1 MTDVSTRLRRLA
13 PWIAALAAIL
23 VYANALHNGFA
34 LDDRVVVEQNPNVH
48 HLAPFGD
55 LWVSAYWPN
64 LPFQV
69 GLYRPLTI
77 LSYMVEWAL
86 FHGNAAGFHAVNVV
100 LHAAVTALVVI
111 LVLRLG
117 APPLAALVGGLLF
130 AIHPVHVEAVAG
142 VVGYAE
148 LMMTL
153 LVLAACLVHL
163 SRAGSVVWRWVT
175 ITACFLAALLVK
187 ETAVALPL
195 LLVIVDFVNPK
206 RTESLWRTVW
216 NDAPLYLLMAAVF
229 GGYVGLRFA
238 VLGVIAGTTPAPALV
253 GKSSAVRVATAFRTW
268 LDYIRLMVWPRDLVA
283 EYGPNVRVAASW
295 RDLTV
300 YLGIAAGG
308 VVLASAVW
316 LRRRSPWWTAAVA
329 WFAASVFVV
338 SNLVLRV
345 GVVLAERT
353 LYLPSVGIAFAA
365 VPITAVGRRRPRL
378 AVLVGAVAA
387 VLAVARVWTR
397 TPVWKSTDVLLTQL
411 ARAHPESF
419 EAQSYL
425 GDSAMRAGHPQEAVR
440 HYAIAYGLVPDRFI
454 GGSYAQALVDVKHFG
469 EAERVARASC
479 GMLNPMPCLTLV
491 DALLGAGKNAEAL
504 VVADSISQFVAPSSA
519 LASRLLAAA
528 RAAHDTAAIRK
539 ALADSANIAG
549 PRARAGNPGPHLP

>member
-1 MTDVSTRLRRLA
+1 MPDARTLRRLA
-13 PWIAALAAIL
+13 PWLAALAAIL

-34 LDDRVVVEQNPNVH
+34 LDDRVVIEQNPNVH

-77 LSYMVEWAL
+77 LSYMAQWSL
-86 FHGNAAGFHAVNVV
+86 WHGHAAGFHAVNVV
-100 LHAAVTALVVI
+100 LHAAVTALVVV

-130 AIHPVHVEAVAG
+130 AIHPVHVEAVAN

-153 LVLAACLVHL
+153 LVLVACLVHL
-163 SRAGSVVWRWVT
+163 SRAGPVLWRWLA
-175 ITACFLAALLVK
+175 IGACFVAALLVK

-195 LLVIVDFVNPK
+195 LLVIVDFLNPDR
-206 RTESLWRTVW
+206 RTPLWRTVW
-216 NDAPLYLLMAAVF
+216 NDAPLYLLMGALF
-229 GGYVGLRFA
+229 GGYVGLRYA

-253 GKSSAVRVATAFRTW
+253 GRSGAVRVATAFRTW

-295 RDLTV
+295 RDLPV

-308 VVLASAVW
+308 AVMAGAVR

-338 SNLVLRV
+338 SNLVLGV
-345 GVVLAERT
+345 GIVLAERT
-353 LYLPSVGIAFAA
+353 LYLPSVGLAFAA
-365 VPITAVGRRRPRL
+365 VPLTALGRRRPRA
-378 AVLVGAVAA
+378 AVLAGIAIAG
-387 VLAVARVWTR
+387 LAVARVWTR

-425 GDSAMRAGHPQEAVR
+425 GDSAMRAGHPREAIR

-454 GGSYAQALVDVKHFG
+454 GGSYAQALVQVHDWS

-491 DALLGAGKNAEAL
+491 DALLGAGKAAEAR
-504 VVADSISQFVAPSSA
+504 VVADSIAGFVAPSPP
-519 LASRLLAAA
+519 LAARQLAVA
-528 RAAHDTAAIRK
+528 RAMHDSAAIRK
-539 ALADSANIAG
+539 ALADSAAMRG
-549 PRARAGNPGPHLP
+549 ARPR

>member
-1 MTDVSTRLRRLA
+1 MA
-13 PWIAALAAIL
+13 
-23 VYANALHNGFA
+23 VYANALHNGLA
-34 LDDRVVVEQNPNVH
+34 LDDAVVIGQNPNVH
-48 HLAPFGD
+48 QFAPFGD

-77 LSYMVEWAL
+77 LSYMAEWAL
-86 FHGNAAGFHAVNVV
+86 WHGQAMGFHLVNVL
-100 LHAAVTALVVI
+100 LHGAVAALVVV

-130 AIHPVHVEAVAG
+130 AVHPVHVEAVAG

-148 LMMTL
+148 LMMTV
-153 LVLAACLVHL
+153 LVLVACLVHL
-163 SRAGSVVWRWVT
+163 SRAGPVVARWAA
-175 ITACFLAALLVK
+175 IAACFLAALLVK

-195 LLVIVDFVNPK
+195 LLMVVDFLNPD
-206 RTESLWRTVW
+206 RRDPLWRAVW
-216 NDAPLYLLMAAVF
+216 NDAPLYLLLAAVF
-229 GGYVGLRFA
+229 GGYIGLRYA
-238 VLGVIAGTTPAPALV
+238 VLGVVAGTTPAPALV

-295 RDLTV
+295 RDAAV

-308 VVLASAVW
+308 AVLASAAW
-316 LRRRSPWWTAAVA
+316 LRRRVPWWTAAVA

-338 SNLVLRV
+338 SNLVVRV

-365 VPITAVGRRRPRL
+365 VPLVAWGRRRPRAAALAL
-378 AVLVGAVAA
+378 AVVGA
-387 VLAVARVWTR
+387 LAVGRTWTR
-397 TPVWKSTDVLLTQL
+397 TPVWRSTDTLLTQL

-425 GDSAMRAGHPQEAVR
+425 GDSAMRAGHPREAVR
-440 HYAIAYGLVPDRFI
+440 HYAVAYGLVPDRFI
-454 GGSYAQALVDVKHFG
+454 GGSYARALVAVQDWAT
-469 EAERVARASC
+469 AERVARATC
-479 GMLNPMPCLTLV
+479 GIANPQPCLSLI
-491 DALLGAGKNAEAL
+491 DALLGAGKIAEAR
-504 VVADSISQFVAPSSA
+504 VVADSIARMLPPSPA
-519 LASRLLAAA
+519 LAERLRAVADSAAA
-528 RAAHDTAAIRK
+528 RSMR
-539 ALADSANIAG
+539 
-549 PRARAGNPGPHLP
+549 